1 MNILN
6 ATSRSDK
13 PRVVMNTLSK
23 DVEKVF
29 TKICQSLELYE
40 VNNIP
45 IITEFLEF

>member
-1 MNILN
+1 MP
-6 ATSRSDK
+6 K
-13 PRVVMNTLSK
+13 PVTQTLAK

-29 TKICQSLELYE
+29 TKICQSIELYQ